1 MKCWM
6 KDCSKM
12 EDKELIT
19 LLFDPLRREEGF
31 NLTVQKYS
39 KRLYWTI
46 RRMVVSH
53 DDADDVMQETF
64 IKFWTTLDS
73 FKGNSSI
80 YTWLYRI
87 AINSAINFLK
97 ARNRYQAV
105 DVSSSEYFRKLTSD
119 DSLYDG
125 NEIEDALQAAIAK
138 LPTKQQ
144 TVFML
149 RYYDEMSY
157 ADMSAV
163 LGTSE
168 GALKASYHIAAEKI
182 EKEVKLSL
190 IEIV

>member
-1 MKCWM
+1 MSAS
-6 KDCSKM
+6 D
-12 EDKELIT
+12 EQHIKEL
-19 LLFDPLRREEGF
+19 LLNEQTREQGF
-31 NLTVQKYS
+31 NLVVETYS
-39 KRLYWTI
+39 KRVYWTI

-53 DDADDVMQETF
+53 EDADDVMQEAF
-64 IKFWTTLDS
+64 LRFWTSLDT
-73 FKGNSSI
+73 FRGESSI

-87 AINSAINFLK
+87 AINSAITFLK
-97 ARNRYQAV
+97 SKNRYLAT

-125 NEIEDALQAAIAK
+125 DEIESALQAAISK

-157 ADMSAV
+157 ADMSEV

-182 EKEVKLSL
+182 EKEIKLSL
-190 IEIV
+190 VDIV

>member
-1 MKCWM
+1 M
-6 KDCSKM
+6 D
-12 EDKELIT
+12 DKKLIE
-19 LLFDPLRREEGF
+19 LLFAPATREEGF

-39 KRLYWTI
+39 KRLYWTV

-64 IKFWTTLDS
+64 IKFWTSIDN
-73 FKGNSSI
+73 FRGQSSL

-87 AINSAINFLK
+87 AVNSAINFLK
-97 ARNRYQAV
+97 TRGRYQAV
-105 DVSSSEYFRKLTSD
+105 DVDTSEYFRKLTSND
-119 DSLYDG
+119 TLYDG
-125 NEIEDALQAAIAK
+125 DDIENALQAAISK

-157 ADMSAV
+157 ADMSKV

-182 EKEVKLSL
+182 EREVKLSL
-190 IEIV
+190 IE